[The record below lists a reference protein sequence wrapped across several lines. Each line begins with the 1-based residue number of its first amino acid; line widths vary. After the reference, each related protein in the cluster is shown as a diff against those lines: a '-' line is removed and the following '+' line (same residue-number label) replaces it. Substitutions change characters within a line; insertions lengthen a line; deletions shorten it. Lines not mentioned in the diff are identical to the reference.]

1 MLTTKVP
8 RIPPVYFGLFALVSC
23 WLTLAVPDSQGN
35 SDRLKEL
42 KLSGIKM
49 ADSPYHF
56 EPHNLFEYINGAADF
71 YIAYGF
77 ASLVGANYFVG
88 SNPNDS
94 ITVDIYDMGKKI
106 NAFGLFQ
113 SKWNTEASSLNI
125 GAASFGDHG
134 YLVFYKDRYFVEIN
148 AFIKNEKGKAQPM
161 IVAQTLAENIPG
173 DNSPPFE
180 LSYFPE
186 HGRVKRSEK
195 YIKGGILG
203 HAFLDRGIVCD
214 YLLDEDTVSAFLS
227 FFPSKNAAKTSFEQ
241 YRKYLQKHGKCLPL
255 DDFGGN
261 GLISQEP
268 YHKQILI
275 AQKDTFIIG
284 VYDLPKAEKGK
295 RIMNDMVERIDRSCS
310 RLKTD

>member
-1 MLTTKVP
+1 MFNKKLFKYS
-8 RIPPVYFGLFALVSC
+8 PVYFGLIALFSC
-23 WLTLAVPDSQGN
+23 WFTLAIPYSQGN
-35 SDRLKEL
+35 SDILDGL
-42 KLSGIKM
+42 NLSGIKI

-94 ITVDIYDMGKKI
+94 ITIDIYDMGKKI
-106 NAFGLFQ
+106 NAFGVFK
-113 SKWNTEASSLNI
+113 SKWNKDASSLNI
-125 GAASFGDHG
+125 GAASFGDYG

-148 AFIKNEKGKAQPM
+148 AFIKNEKWKAQPM
-161 IVAQTLAENIPG
+161 IFAQNLAENIPG

-186 HGRVKRSEK
+186 HRRIKGSER
-195 YIKGGILG
+195 YIKGGILS

-214 YLLDEDTVSAFLS
+214 YLLDGETVSAFLS
-227 FFPSKNAAKTSFEQ
+227 FFPSKNDAATSFEQ

-255 DDFGGN
+255 DDFGGS
-261 GLISQEP
+261 GIISQEP
-268 YHKQILI
+268 YHKHILI
-275 AQKDTFIIG
+275 AQKYTFIIG
-284 VYDLPKAEKGK
+284 VYDLPGAEKGK
-295 RIMNDMVERIDRSCS
+295 QIMNDIVERIKVQSWIGPS
-310 RLKTD
+310 